1 MQDFLQA
8 LDSKCV
14 INRGAFFAVLQEP
27 EKCTLFCK
35 CLIMNVLKNVLQF
48 QSTYIGDS
56 ESHHRLEYQFCRSLE
71 ENVGE
76 DSVLVSKRY

>member
-1 MQDFLQA
+1 MQDF
-8 LDSKCV
+8 C
-14 INRGAFFAVLQEP
+14 RR
-27 EKCTLFCK
+27 
-35 CLIMNVLKNVLQF
+35 LIMNVLKNVLQF

>member
-8 LDSKCV
+8 LDYEC
-14 INRGAFFAVLQEP
+14 AE
-27 EKCTLFCK
+27 
-35 CLIMNVLKNVLQF
+35 NVLQF
-48 QSTYIGDS
+48 HSTYIGDS
-56 ESHHRLEYQFCRSLE
+56 ESYHGLEYQFCRSLE